1 MTAKQKISV
10 LVPVALTLVASA
22 VVAAAAVSTRSKG
35 FSNTA

>member
-10 LVPVALTLVASA
+10 LVPVVLTLIVSA

-35 FSNTA
+35 FSSTA